1 MEDTRIAYG
10 ARCVWWSG
18 IEDVGVQP
26 SGVPCCP
33 HCQGVL
39 FEMDSPAEWW
49 RGVDEFEAQGH
60 PGYHGFVEWLKGKC
74 FPNRDAAKA
83 AYEAKG
89 NRKAGF

>member
-10 ARCVWWSG
+10 ALCVWWSG

-39 FEMDSPAEWW
+39 FQMDSPAEWW
-49 RGVDEFEAQGH
+49 KGVDE
-60 PGYHGFVEWLKGKC
+60 